1 MSDDLLKKIDLFLIG
16 EDTLEY
22 KERKKLSKGSFA
34 IPSKAPGSGSYPI
47 PDISHGRNALAR
59 VAQNGTPG
67 EQAQVRRAVYS
78 KFPEL
83 KKNKEE
89 RED

>member
-1 MSDDLLKKIDLFLIG
+1 MWIDKLIERYLI
-16 EDTLEY
+16 EDELDT
-22 KERKKLSKGSFA
+22 KERKSLKKSFFA

-47 PDISHGRNALAR
+47 PDIAHARNALAR
-59 VAQNGTPG
+59 VSQYGTP
-67 EQAQVRRAVYS
+67 EEKAQVRKAVYR

-89 RED
+89 RERK

>member
-1 MSDDLLKKIDLFLIG
+1 MKKIDEIIERYLVEG
-16 EDTLEY
+16 ELDT
-22 KERKKLSKGSFA
+22 KERKALKKGSFA

-47 PDISHGRNALAR
+47 PDITHARNALAR
-59 VAQNGTPG
+59 VAQYGTP
-67 EQAQVRRAVYS
+67 EEKAQVRKAVYR

-89 RED
+89 K